1 MNILIVDDDP
11 TSRIILEATLKKS
24 GHTVTAAKNGAE
36 ALDVFGKGNVP
47 LIISDIVMSGV
58 DGLELCRRIRA
69 AERTPY
75 TYIILLTSVASVAG
89 KYGYLIG
96 LKAGADDVISK
107 PFDEEFLAAKLAVA
121 ERISNLQPLPK
132 QLDEL
137 LTICSTCSKIRL
149 DKDSWQPVDTY
160 ISEHTDAKFTRSF
173 CPDCV
178 ERLANQKKNPINS
191 TPAMAAG
198 SHLS

>member
-24 GHTVTAAKNGAE
+24 GHTVIAVKSGAE
-36 ALDVFGKGNVP
+36 ALAIFEKGNVP

-69 AERTPY
+69 ANRTPY

-89 KYGYLIG
+89 KYGYLVG
-96 LKAGADDVISK
+96 LKAGADDTISK
-107 PFDEEFLAAKLAVA
+107 PFDEELLAARLAVA
-121 ERISNLQPLPK
+121 ERIIKLQAPK
-132 QLDEL
+132 EQLDEQ
-137 LTICSTCSKIRL
+137 LTICSSCSKIRL
-149 DKDSWQPVDTY
+149 DQNSWQAVDTY
-160 ISEHTDAKFTRSF
+160 ISEHTHTKFARSF

-178 ERLANQKKNPINS
+178 ERLSHQKKNPIGSPPAVAS
-191 TPAMAAG
+191 TR
-198 SHLS
+198 